1 MPLAYSSDTLSIGT
15 LGVDLDRLNDVL
27 AGQGLGRPL
36 VAAAPVGS
44 RLVVHVAG
52 VDAAVVR
59 DRLPVDD
66 VLLDPLLHNGTT
78 YWPEGAPAPLAFEP
92 VELSGAALPGP
103 PRWAPVPAGMR
114 RPVVALL
121 DCGVLAHP
129 WLPPDGFLLDAED
142 PGLAEP
148 WRPPLPPATAGHGT
162 FIAGI
167 IRATAPSAQVLSVR
181 VMDDHGAVR
190 ESTAVAA
197 LEWLRRYRRNHPVD
211 VVCLAFGRDPGDPGD
226 RVTLA
231 DLEAAVRDLVA
242 DGAAVVASAGNDHAK
257 QPVYPAGFHGVVAVG
272 AGIGDY
278 HARFSNWGGW
288 VDRYRE
294 GIDIHGILPPDR
306 FARWSGTSFSVAHYA
321 GDLARPQIVP

>member
-1 MPLAYSSDTLSIGT
+1 MPVAYSSDTLSIGT
-15 LGVDLDRLNDVL
+15 PGVEVDRLNDAL
-27 AGQGLGRPL
+27 AAQGLGRPL
-36 VAAAPVGS
+36 SAPRRAGT
-44 RLVVHVAG
+44 RLIVTVSG
-52 VDAAVVR
+52 VDPAVLR
-59 DRLPVDD
+59 DRLPVGD

-78 YWPEGAPAPLAFEP
+78 YWPEGAPAPQAFAP
-92 VELSGAALPGP
+92 AELSAAALPAP
-103 PRWAPVPAGMR
+103 PPWAPIPAGMR

-129 WLPPDGFLLDAED
+129 WLPPAGFLLDAED
-142 PGLAEP
+142 HG
-148 WRPPLPPATAGHGT
+148 WDCPLPPASAGHAT

-167 IRATAPSAQVLSVR
+167 IRSTAPSAQVLSVR
-181 VMDDHGAVR
+181 VMDDHGVVR

-197 LEWLRRYRRNHPVD
+197 LEWLLRYRQEHPVD
-211 VVCLAFGRDPGDPGD
+211 VVCLAFGRDPGALSD

-257 QPVYPAGFHGVVAVG
+257 NPVYPAGFHGVVAVG

-306 FARWSGTSFSVAHYA
+306 FGRWSGTSFSVAHYA
-321 GDLARPQIVP
+321 GDLARPQVL